1 MCDTLPVH
9 ILGYCSGEGVHV
21 DTPAVNR
28 RAVWRIIWMLP
39 GKGDIMW
46 ATT

>member
-9 ILGYCSGEGVHV
+9 ILGYCFGKGVCV
-21 DTPAVNR
+21 DTLVMIQS
-28 RAVWRIIWMLP
+28 VWQIIWMLP
-39 GKGDIMW
+39 GKGGIMW